1 MLCFE
6 GLGVLEVGKS
16 TLALRLPIS
25 DLSLVIVRPA
35 GRWKSPREAPDIEKK
50 GLQANPARQE
60 SRKKAVFEAGNFI
73 NLY

>member
-35 GRWKSPREAPDIEKK
+35 GRWKSPRKAPDIEKK
-50 GLQANPARQE
+50 GSQANRKAR
-60 SRKKAVFEAGNFI
+60 KAARRLCFGNFI